1 MNDRDWLPAP
11 APATPGDGPQVEF
24 EGTVQYFEMEGGFF
38 AIRGEDSTT
47 YDPTNL
53 PDSLKSPG
61 TRVRVVA
68 KRRDDLMGFHA
79 VGPIVDVVRYQVL
92 DAPGRKA

>member
-1 MNDRDWLPAP
+1 MSDREWLAAP
-11 APATPGDGPQVEF
+11 APATPGDGPEVEF
-24 EGTVQYFEMEGGFF
+24 EGSVQYFELEGGFF
-38 AIRGEDSTT
+38 AIRTDDGTT

-53 PDSLKSPG
+53 PDGLRHPG

-79 VGPIVDVVRYQVL
+79 VGPIVDVVRYRVL
-92 DAPGRKA
+92 APKDPSR